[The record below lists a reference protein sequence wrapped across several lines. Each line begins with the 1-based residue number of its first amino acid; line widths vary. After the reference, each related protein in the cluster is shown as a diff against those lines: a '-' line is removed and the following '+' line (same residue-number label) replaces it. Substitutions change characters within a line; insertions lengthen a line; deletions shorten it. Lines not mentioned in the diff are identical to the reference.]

1 LYQGNSYPS
10 DYHLFPSLKQ
20 NRRGLELK
28 DGCELGNGYEA
39 VADNAGNGLLSTG
52 NGKVNPTI
60 LVTEDGTHLS
70 LSYDLHRA
78 FELTEY

>member
-1 LYQGNSYPS
+1 LLQRRKQMIIARIRIPLIQRSQSVWVLSYVS
-10 DYHLFPSLKQ
+10 S
-20 NRRGLELK
+20 LK

-60 LVTEDGTHLS
+60 W
-70 LSYDLHRA
+70 
-78 FELTEY
+78 